1 MTYQETLAY
10 IHNINWCFC
19 KPGLERTRELCEKLG
34 NPQKELRYIHVGGTN
49 GKGSTCA
56 MLESILRAAG
66 LKTGLYT
73 SPYVRRFNERM
84 QVNGEPISD
93 EELVEITERVR
104 PSADAMEEKPTE
116 FELIT
121 AIAFEYFRRQKVD
134 VVVLEVGLG
143 GRLDSTNVIEN
154 PLLSIITGIAL
165 DHISILGNTLH
176 SIAAEKAGIIK
187 PDRPVIFGGKTAGPA
202 CRTISAV
209 AQIRNAPFS
218 RVDRSTCKVK
228 EYALSG
234 TRFDYEEY
242 EDLELSLLGTYQPF
256 NAATVLTAVKLLREQ
271 GMKISEEAVRTGLKS
286 VRWSARFELICK
298 DPVVVFDGGH
308 NPQGVEAAV
317 KSIQRY
323 FPDGKVNLLS
333 GVMSDKAYDEMI
345 DLIKPVAEKVFT
357 VTPNNPR
364 ALASEKYAAYFK
376 NHKIEATAYDT
387 VEEGIRAAMWDSRE
401 SGRPLICLGSLYLY
415 EEFYE
420 KIKIVEREMTQA

>member
-19 KPGLERTRELCEKLG
+19 KPGLERTRELCQKLG
-34 NPQKELRYIHVGGTN
+34 DPQKALRYIHVAGTN

-73 SPYVRRFNERM
+73 SPYIRRFNERM

-104 PSADAMEEKPTE
+104 PIADAMEEKPTE

-134 VVVLEVGLG
+134 IVVLEVGLG

-154 PLLSIITGIAL
+154 PMLSIITGIAF
-165 DHISILGNTLH
+165 DHISLLGNTLH
-176 SIAAEKAGIIK
+176 AIAAEKAGIIK
-187 PDRPVIFGGKTAGPA
+187 EGRPVLFGGKTDGSA
-202 CRTISAV
+202 CRTVGAV
-209 AQIRNAPFS
+209 AQMRKAPFHQ
-218 RVDRSTCKVK
+218 VDRSTCRIK

-234 TRFDYEEY
+234 TRFDYGVY
-242 EDLELSLLGTYQPF
+242 NDLELSLLGTYQPF
-256 NAATVLTAVKLLREQ
+256 NAATVLTAIELLREQ
-271 GMKISEEAVRTGLKS
+271 GLIISEKAVRAGLKN
-286 VRWSARFELICK
+286 VRWQARFEVICK
-298 DPVVVFDGGH
+298 DPVVIFDGGH
-308 NPQGVEAAV
+308 NPQGVDAAV

-323 FPDGKVNLLS
+323 FPDQRVNLLS
-333 GVMSDKAYDEMI
+333 GVMADKAYDEMI
-345 DLIKPVAEKVFT
+345 ELIKPIAEQVFT

-364 ALASEKYAAYFK
+364 ALASSEYAEYFT
-376 NHKIEATAYDT
+376 NHKIKATAFAS
-387 VEEGIRAAMWDSRE
+387 VEDGIRAAMLDSKQNA
-401 SGRPLICLGSLYLY
+401 RPLICLGSLYLY

>member
-93 EELVEITERVR
+93 EELIEITERVR
-104 PSADAMEEKPTE
+104 PIADSMTEKPTE

-121 AIAFEYFRRQKVD
+121 AIAFEYFHRQKVD

-154 PLLSIITGIAL
+154 PLLSIITGIAF
-165 DHISILGNTLH
+165 DHISLLGNTIH

-187 PDRPVIFGGKTAGPA
+187 PGRTIIFGGKTTGSA

-209 AQIRNAPFS
+209 AQLRNAPVY

-256 NAATVLTAVKLLREQ
+256 NAATVLTAINHLRGE
-271 GMKISEEAVRTGLKS
+271 GLEISEEAVRTGLKK
-286 VRWSARFELICK
+286 VRWQARFELVCE
-298 DPVVVFDGGH
+298 DPVVIFDGGH
-308 NPQGVEAAV
+308 NPQGVDAAV
-317 KSIQRY
+317 KSIQNY

-333 GVMSDKAYDEMI
+333 GVMADKAYDEMI
-345 DLIKPVAEKVFT
+345 DLIKPIAEQVFT

-364 ALASEKYAAYFK
+364 ALASGEYAEYFH
-376 NHKIEATAYDT
+376 NHKIKATAYDT
-387 VEEGIRAAMWDSRE
+387 VEEGIRAAVKDSRE

-420 KIKIVEREMTQA
+420 KLQKIVAEEK

>member
-34 NPQKELRYIHVGGTN
+34 NPQKELRYIHVAGTN

-66 LKTGLYT
+66 FKTGLYT

-84 QVNGEPISD
+84 QVMGEPITD

-104 PSADAMEEKPTE
+104 PIADSMEEKPTE

-134 VVVLEVGLG
+134 VVILEVGLG

-154 PLLSIITGIAL
+154 PLLSIITGIAF
-165 DHISILGNTLH
+165 DHISLLGNTLQA
-176 SIAAEKAGIIK
+176 IAAEKAGIIK
-187 PDRPVIFGGKTAGPA
+187 PGCPVLFGGKPEGSA
-202 CRTISAV
+202 CRTVGAV
-209 AQIRNAPFS
+209 AQMRKAPFH
-218 RVDRSTCKVK
+218 RVDRSTCKIK
-228 EYALSG
+228 EYALAG
-234 TRFDYEEY
+234 TRFDYGVY
-242 EDLELSLLGTYQPF
+242 DDLELSLLGTYQPF
-256 NAATVLTAVKLLREQ
+256 NAATVLTAMELLREQ
-271 GMKISEEAVRTGLKS
+271 GFVIPEKAVRQGLKS
-286 VRWSARFELICK
+286 VRWPARFELICN
-298 DPVVVFDGGH
+298 DPVVIFDGGH

-317 KSIQRY
+317 KSIGRY
-323 FPDGKVNLLS
+323 FPEEKVNLIS
-333 GVMSDKAYDEMI
+333 GVMADKAYDEMI
-345 DLIKPVAEKVFT
+345 NLIKPVAEQVFT

-364 ALASEKYAAYFK
+364 ALTSKDYAAYFEA
-376 NHKIEATAYDT
+376 HKVKASAYDT
-387 VEEGIRAAMWDSRE
+387 VEDGIRAAIKDSRE

-415 EEFYE
+415 EEFYDKLQAISAEE
-420 KIKIVEREMTQA
+420 K